1 MDVAVGGTRIVSVV
15 PETTATTAPLVNVTS
30 TDDAVVGVLAPM
42 TTTALVEAGTV
53 HDAAAVPELGAAPT
67 LAVHAKPGMK
77 LAPDTVMVL
86 PT

>member
-1 MDVAVGGTRIVSVV
+1 MEVKMGETSTVREV
-15 PETTATTAPLVNVTS
+15 PETTATTAPLVKVTS
-30 TDDAVVGVLAPM
+30 TDDAAAGVPTPIT
-42 TTTALVEAGTV
+42 TTTAVVEGTV
-53 HDAAAVPELGAAPT
+53 HIFAAMPDLGAAPT